1 MTWQAYHT
9 HQEGDTDC
17 GPACVRTVLRRHGVH
32 VDAAILRESVGLG
45 EDGASLLRLQQ
56 VLDDY
61 GVDSQAFRLTVDEL
75 RQAVGLAG
83 PVIVLTRHDGLAHF
97 VVIMEARPDGSFTV
111 SDPWFHRPRTVTAE
125 ELADTFSGE
134 ALVSETPPVG
144 VGRRNRLAQAWRR
157 SVFVGELR
165 ANRRTLT
172 GVIALTLLVAA
183 LSISSSIYL
192 QISVD
197 KFVRSDRIST
207 LTFTSLAFVGMVVA
221 AGALQYIRGL
231 VIVGF
236 GQRIQRNLSERYVEK
251 LLGLPSRFY
260 AGRRTGDLASRLDD
274 IQGIQTLLT
283 STTIG
288 VSVDVAV
295 VILVGGYLAWSSMP
309 LFGILV
315 SAAFITVVSSWFL
328 YRGIREA
335 SEESLQRDATLKS
348 ELINI
353 LDHHEVVFSHGKRA
367 FAAGRISHAL
377 ARRIDAETRLGRL
390 DNLAAVIRLVTHG
403 CFAVIVTWVGLLQAH
418 GGRISLGHVLGFISL
433 SGYFLTSLVNISTLQ
448 TTLQRSSAAIGR
460 YRDVMTQRDRA
471 TALPSVAE
479 PTPDTRPG
487 TRPEVDL
494 VARDL
499 TFAYPGTARR
509 VLEDVSLSVPA
520 GSAVH
525 LAGANASGKSTLLKL
540 LAGLYVPDAGA
551 VLVGGVP
558 LDRLAPGTLPRKVL
572 YLPEIPLIV
581 DATVW
586 ENLTL
591 GAHHSREEVDRAC
604 AVAGATS
611 VVDSLDKGYDEVL
624 REDGTLLSRGQL
636 QRLALARAVL
646 IRPDVFLFDES
657 FSGIDQ
663 ESFVRIW
670 ESLALTGATRV
681 LVAHREVDALRCD
694 LTLRLDD
701 APAAAPAPAAAVT
714 KEPV

>member
-1 MTWQAYHT
+1 MNWQAYHT
-9 HQEGDTDC
+9 YQEGDTDC

-32 VDAAILRESVGLG
+32 VDAAVLRESVGLG
-45 EDGASLLRLQQ
+45 EGGASLLRLQQ

-61 GVDSQAFRLTVDEL
+61 GVTSQAFRLSVDEL
-75 RQAVGLAG
+75 RQAVALAG
-83 PVIVLTRHDGLAHF
+83 PVIALTRHDGLAHF
-97 VVIMEARPDGSFTV
+97 VVVQESLPDGGFAV
-111 SDPWFHRPRTVTAE
+111 SDPWFHRPRTVSAE

-144 VGRRNRLAQAWRR
+144 TGRRGRLAQAWRR

-165 ANRRTLT
+165 ENRRTLAA
-172 GVIALTLLVAA
+172 VIALTLLVAA

-192 QISVD
+192 QVSVD
-197 KFVRSDRIST
+197 KFLRSDRIST
-207 LTFTSLAFVGMVVA
+207 LTFTSLAFVGMVLA
-221 AGALQYIRGL
+221 AGALQYLRGII
-231 VIVGF
+231 IVGF
-236 GQRIQRNLSERYVEK
+236 GQHIQRNLSDRYVKK
-251 LLGLPSRFY
+251 LLSLPSRFY

-295 VILVGGYLAWSSMP
+295 VLLVGGYLAWSSLP
-309 LFGILV
+309 LFGILL
-315 SAAFITVVSSWFL
+315 SSAFITVVASWFL

-348 ELINI
+348 ELINF
-353 LDHHEVVFSHGKRA
+353 LDHHEVVFSHGRRD
-367 FAAGRISHAL
+367 FAARRISRTL
-377 ARRIDAETRLGRL
+377 ARRIEAETRLGRL
-390 DNLAAVIRLVTHG
+390 DNLAATIRLVTHG
-403 CFAVIVTWVGLLQAH
+403 CFAVIVTWVGLVQAH
-418 GGRISLGHVLGFISL
+418 SGRITLGHVLSFISL

-460 YRDVMTQRDRA
+460 YRDVMTQRDRSVGPS
-471 TALPSVAE
+471 TAGDPGPAE
-479 PTPDTRPG
+479 PRHRPA
-487 TRPEVDL
+487 TDL
-494 VARDL
+494 VARGL

-509 VLEDVSLSVPA
+509 IVENVSLTVPA

-540 LAGLYVPDAGA
+540 LAGLHAPDAGT

-558 LDRLAPGTLPRKVL
+558 LDRLAPGELPRKVL
-572 YLPEIPLIV
+572 YLPEVPLIV
-581 DATVW
+581 NATVW

-591 GAHHSREEVDRAC
+591 GAHHTRDEVDRAC
-604 AVAGATS
+604 AVAEATS
-611 VVDSLDKGYDEVL
+611 VVDSLDRGYEEVL

-657 FSGIDQ
+657 FSGVDQ
-663 ESFVRIW
+663 DTFVRVW
-670 ESLALTGATRV
+670 DSLALTGATRV

-694 LTLRLDD
+694 LTLRPDGSSD
-701 APAAAPAPAAAVT
+701 PAALS

>member
-1 MTWQAYHT
+1 MNWQAYHT
-9 HQEGDTDC
+9 YQEGDTDC
-17 GPACVRTVLRRHGVH
+17 GPACVRTVLRRHGVR
-32 VDAAILRESVGLG
+32 VDAAVLRESVGLG
-45 EDGASLLRLQQ
+45 EGGASLLRLQQ

-61 GVDSQAFRLTVDEL
+61 GVTSQAFRLSVDEL

-83 PVIVLTRHDGLAHF
+83 PVIILTRHDGLAHF
-97 VVIMEARPDGSFTV
+97 VVVQEALSDGGFAV
-111 SDPWFHRPRTVTAE
+111 SDPWFHRPRTVSAE

-144 VGRRNRLAQAWRR
+144 AGRRGRLAQAWRQ

-165 ANRRTLT
+165 ENRRILA

-192 QISVD
+192 QVSVD
-197 KFVRSDRIST
+197 KFLRSDRIST
-207 LTFTSLAFVGMVVA
+207 LTFTSLAFVGMVLA
-221 AGALQYIRGL
+221 AGALQYLRGII
-231 VIVGF
+231 IVGF
-236 GQRIQRNLSERYVEK
+236 GQRIQRNLSDRYVKK
-251 LLGLPSRFY
+251 LLSLPARFY
-260 AGRRTGDLASRLDD
+260 SGRRTGDLASRLDD

-295 VILVGGYLAWSSMP
+295 VILVGGYLAWSSLP
-309 LFGILV
+309 LFGILL
-315 SAAFITVVSSWFL
+315 SSAFITVFASWFL

-353 LDHHEVVFSHGKRA
+353 LDHHEVVFSHGGRD
-367 FAAGRISHAL
+367 FAARRISRTL
-377 ARRIDAETRLGRL
+377 ARRIEAETRLGRL
-390 DNLAAVIRLVTHG
+390 DNLAATIRLVTHG
-403 CFAVIVTWVGLLQAH
+403 CFAVIVTWVGLVQAH
-418 GGRISLGHVLGFISL
+418 SGRISLGHVLSFISL

-448 TTLQRSSAAIGR
+448 TTVQRSSAAIGR
-460 YRDVMTQRDRA
+460 YRDVMTQRDRSA
-471 TALPSVAE
+471 VPPTAAGSS
-479 PTPDTRPG
+479 PTVDPGPADPRHRPDT
-487 TRPEVDL
+487 
-494 VARDL
+494 DL
-499 TFAYPGTARR
+499 TARGLTFTYPGTARR
-509 VLEDVSLSVPA
+509 VLENVSLSVPA

-540 LAGLYVPDAGA
+540 LAGLHTPDAGT
-551 VLVGGVP
+551 VLVGGTP
-558 LDRLAPGTLPRKVL
+558 LDRLDPGALPRKVL

-581 DATVW
+581 NATVR

-591 GAHHSREEVDRAC
+591 GTPYSLDEVDRAC
-604 AVAGATS
+604 ALAGATS
-611 VVDSLDKGYDEVL
+611 VVDSLDQGYEEVL

-663 ESFVRIW
+663 DTFVRVW
-670 ESLALTGATRV
+670 DSLARTGATRI

-694 LTLRLDD
+694 LTLRLDG
-701 APAAAPAPAAAVT
+701 APDPAPT